1 MLKFIVYSVVLLIVM
16 HLLFYYFNFDYFNLF
31 DRPEK
36 KNNTE
41 TKSNIDKTVKELED
55 SLNQFKHNLETVSQ

>member
-31 DRPEK
+31 DRPER